1 MTSCHVGRNKAGDRV
16 QIMIEN
22 EKGVMVGYLLTDDE
36 ARTLA
41 EAILRNVRPSAGEL
55 TLDKTT
61 EP

>member
-1 MTSCHVGRNKAGDRV
+1 MTSCRVGRNRSGDRV

-22 EKGVMVGYLLTDDE
+22 ERGVMVGYLLTDEE

-41 EAILRNVRPSAGEL
+41 DVILRNVRPTAKEL
-55 TLDKTT
+55 SSDNST